1 MAHKS
6 KITCFNCGAVYRLDL
21 SKVPPQHTKLRC
33 IKCKSPIPL
42 LDRVL
47 GGRPGA
53 ADKAEPEPKDGPA
66 APAPAAA
73 PVSALDALAAAGVE
87 SATLDQDGG
96 DGEGWLA
103 LYGDMMSI
111 LLIFFILMFAIST
124 INKAK
129 FESVIE
135 AVSKALGGVVQFEKS
150 PAAPPPSQTGEQASR
165 ILNELRGRMGAEKRD
180 MAKLERRLKEMIAQ
194 ERLSGQF
201 SVLDE
206 PDGLVL
212 IAQDQAM
219 FDSGSAELRPHV
231 LPALRKLGMILKTTG
246 NPVVVEGHTDNVPIK
261 TPKFASNWELSAARA
276 ITVVHFLTEQSGL
289 DPARVSAA
297 GYAFYRPRHP
307 FNGPDAGKNRRIEI
321 KIVKRYGG
329 EISRHLGA
337 GGPASGS
344 KP

>member
-1 MAHKS
+1 MAPKS

-33 IKCKSPIPL
+33 IKCKGPIPL

-53 ADKAEPEPKDGPA
+53 KEQAEA
-66 APAPAAA
+66 APGARPAPPVPPPA
-73 PVSALDALAAAGVE
+73 PVSALDALAAEGVE
-87 SATLDQDGG
+87 SASVDAVEE
-96 DGEGWLA
+96 GEGWLA

-124 INKAK
+124 IDRHK

-135 AVSKALGGVVQFEKS
+135 AVSKALGGTVQFEKA
-150 PAAPPPSQTGEQASR
+150 PAAPPLPKPGERANQ
-165 ILNELRGRMGAEKRD
+165 ILSELRGRLGAEQRS
-180 MAKLERRLKEMIAQ
+180 MARLQQRLKALIQKEQ
-194 ERLSGQF
+194 LGGHF
-201 SVLDE
+201 SVLNE

-219 FDSGSAELRPHV
+219 FDSGSAELKPHV
-231 LPALRKLGMILKTTG
+231 LPALRKVGEILKTTG

-261 TPKFASNWELSAARA
+261 TPRFASNWELSAARA
-276 ITVVHFLTEQSGL
+276 INVVHFLTEQSGL

-297 GYAFYRPRHP
+297 GYAFYRPRYS
-307 FNGPDAGKNRRIEI
+307 FSGPNAGKNRRIEI

-329 EISRHLGA
+329 EITRRLGA
-337 GGPASGS
+337 GGAASGS